1 MNLKS
6 RKLLR
11 ALFSV
16 AFIASAVVV
25 YIFVLSRGTLL

>member
-1 MNLKS
+1 MNLTT

-16 AFIASAVVV
+16 AFIALAVVV
-25 YIFVLSRGTLL
+25 YIFVLSRGTLI